1 MEIELYFSSEESD
14 SCLALIPKSA
24 SLPLR
29 ENMCLILIW
38 VVGVRGRA
46 AELDKPRA
54 YKT

>member
-38 VVGVRGRA
+38 AGVRGRA
-46 AELDKPRA
+46 AELDKPQA